1 MAKGKRLIIT
11 SDGYKEEDSK
21 KVYKLLSKLN
31 TDGYDLADLS
41 NELKRRY
48 LEEEDYDEI
57 LDDIVKV
64 KDDVCKVVQNLKKE
78 LK

>member
-1 MAKGKRLIIT
+1 MAKGKRLVIT
-11 SDGYKEEDSK
+11 SGSYKEEDSK
-21 KVYKLLSKLN
+21 KIYKLLSTLN

-41 NELKRRY
+41 NELKCRY
-48 LEEEDYDEI
+48 LEEENYDEI

-64 KDDVCKVVQNLKKE
+64 KDDLCKVVQNIKKE

>member
-1 MAKGKRLIIT
+1 MAKGKRLVIT
-11 SDGYKEEDSK
+11 DNGYRIEDMK
-21 KVYKLLSKLN
+21 KLEKLHIKLHV
-31 TDGYDLADLS
+31 DGYDLVDLS

-48 LEEEDYDEI
+48 EAEEDYDEI

-64 KDDVCKVVQNLKKE
+64 KDDICKVVQNLKKE

>member
-1 MAKGKRLIIT
+1 MAKGKKLVITDNGYRL
-11 SDGYKEEDSK
+11 EDTG
-21 KVYKLLSKLN
+21 KVRRLHSKLN
-31 TDGYDLADLS
+31 VDGYDLADLA
-41 NELKRRY
+41 NELWRRY
-48 LEEEDYDEI
+48 EAEEDYDEI